1 MFRCT
6 GCGTEYEQ
14 IVEVCEECKQEVQVE
29 RIEGPELIAISAV
42 TAHLERKDN
51 RYNVKVGKLWNLGND
66 VANEFIIK
74 IEAKFRRKNKFHNFL
89 TREELPYSMPVLLR
103 KYISKNLV
111 FKKMVHSVMDRIK
124 ARVIDDGRLGNVSD
138 NPVVFV
144 HYKTNGNDDDFGRL
158 LIVMVNKKSGF
169 DFDSVVLTPKKL
181 SPIDTDALSQA
192 ALFDLTLFEATYP
205 DNNGEPYVRFIEGKS
220 RSNFFKDALGCKK
233 DVSNNRSVD
242 ELFKAISDFTKKND
256 ISNPLRDKA
265 EEEVRELLERK
276 AKNRTGNK
284 TVTLKDIEKIF
295 NNIIPDDHP
304 AKGKFTDFVYDNE
317 YHIDDVFE
325 PTRNATL
332 KASSFDL
339 SDENKNFVCRV
350 RRGAVGGI
358 DSGKPVML
366 DRKNKW
372 LILPL
377 SDEDFGQLD
386 EFAGDQ

>member
-1 MFRCT
+1 MFRCA

-14 IVEVCEECKQEVQVE
+14 LVEICEECQQEIQIE
-29 RIEGPELIAISAV
+29 KIEGPELIAISAV
-42 TAHLERKDN
+42 TAHLEKVDN
-51 RYNVKVGKLWNLGND
+51 RYVVKVGKLWNLSND

-89 TREELPYSMPVLLR
+89 TKDELPYSMPALLK
-103 KYISKNLV
+103 KYIAKNIV
-111 FKKMVHSVMDRIK
+111 FKKVAQSIMERIK
-124 ARVIDDGRLGNVSD
+124 SKVVDDGRLGGVTD
-138 NPVVFV
+138 NNVVFV
-144 HYKTNGNDDDFGRL
+144 HYKTNGDDDDFGRL

-192 ALFDLTLFEATYP
+192 ALFDLTLFAVVYP
-205 DNNGEPYVRFIEGKS
+205 DNKGEPYVRFIEGKS

-233 DVSNNRSVD
+233 DVSNSRSVD
-242 ELFKAISDFTKKND
+242 ELFRAIAEFAKSNN
-256 ISNPLRDKA
+256 ISNPIRDKA
-265 EEEVRELLERK
+265 EEAVREFLDNK
-276 AKNRTGNK
+276 AKNKTGNK
-284 TVTLKDIEKIF
+284 TVTIKDIGKIF
-295 NNIIPDDHP
+295 DKIIPDIHP

-317 YHIDDVFE
+317 YQIDDVFE
-325 PTRNATL
+325 PTRNATH

-350 RRGAVGGI
+350 RRGAVGSI